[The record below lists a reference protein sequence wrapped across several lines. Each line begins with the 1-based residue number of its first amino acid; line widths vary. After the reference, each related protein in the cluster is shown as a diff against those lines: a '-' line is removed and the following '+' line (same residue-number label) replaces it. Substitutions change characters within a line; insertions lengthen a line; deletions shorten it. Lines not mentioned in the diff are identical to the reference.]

1 MTHRPHLIV
10 MLTHHD
16 CTVRNA
22 YEIFEQCKRSKAD
35 FWGFKEQPLPL
46 PQMKTLYTYMK
57 EYGKTTPTIFG
68 WVLNR
73 VTCIVILR
81 IRMILFPGQKIVD

>member
-46 PQMKTLYTYMK
+46 PQMKNIIYLY
-57 EYGKTTPTIFG
+57 E
-68 WVLNR
+68 
-73 VTCIVILR
+73 R
-81 IRMILFPGQKIVD
+81 IRKKLPFWR